1 MINYIKTISESR
13 FLRCSMPKL
22 SIIIPVYN
30 VEKYLA
36 KCLDSVLFP
45 DIPGYEVIAV
55 DDGSTDSCPTILKK
69 YEARYSGLLK
79 VITTENRGVGAA
91 RNEAIKEAKGEFIVL
106 LDSDDRLAD
115 NAVQEILDECNN
127 DFDICF
133 FDYICVNESGDII
146 KHLTGCNDYPGTY
159 SLEENP
165 AILFELPSSTNKILR
180 RSLFTDYNIE
190 FPGRVWFEDFR
201 TTPKLY
207 IHAKKITYVKKE
219 WYIYLQQSNSIT
231 HTNKTSRNLEIIDAA
246 EDILSYYKEYG
257 LYDKYFPEL
266 EYAIFYN
273 ELLTSIDRVNL
284 IDPKSEVQDTLLEYY
299 LNKFP
304 DYKKN
309 KYFKAMP
316 KKYKLIY
323 SLIITRQYR
332 ALNVLLRANNVV
344 KGK

>member
-1 MINYIKTISESR
+1 M
-13 FLRCSMPKL
+13 LKL

-30 VEKYLA
+30 VEKYLRT
-36 KCLDSVLFP
+36 CLDSVLFTEIP
-45 DIPGYEVIAV
+45 DYEVIAV
-55 DDGSTDSCPTILKK
+55 DDGSTDSCPQILAEYAK
-69 YEARYSGLLK
+69 RFPRLLH

-91 RNEAIKEAKGEFIVL
+91 RNEAIETANGEFIVL
-106 LDSDDRLAD
+106 LDSDDRLSD
-115 NAVQEILDECNN
+115 GAVGEILDECSN

-133 FDYICVNESGDII
+133 FDYICVNESGDVI

-180 RSLFTDYNIE
+180 RSLFIDNNIK

-207 IHAKKITYVKKE
+207 IHADKITYVKKE

-231 HTNKTSRNLEIIDAA
+231 HTNKTKRNLEIIDAS
-246 EDILSYYKEYG
+246 EDILDYYKEHG
-257 LYDKYFPEL
+257 LYEKYFPEL

-284 IDPKSEVQDTLLEYY
+284 IDPTSEVQDELLDYY
-299 LNKFP
+299 LKKFP
-304 DYKKN
+304 DYTEN
-309 KYFKAMP
+309 KYFKSMP
-316 KKYKLIY
+316 AKYKLIY
-323 SLIITRQYR
+323 NLIIHRRYK
-332 ALNVLLRANNVV
+332 ALNMLLKANNKI